1 MVRPLIASRAVAP
14 FFAFGAL
21 NRTYI
26 VVGIGVDE
34 ESKLTSGA
42 YKEIELI
49 ERHIKMLMITKENQP
64 VGIIRLSEI
73 LELPR
78 HKVRYSLRML
88 ERDGVIVATP
98 DGAVVSDKYEIF
110 MSEMSQYL
118 NELKERI
125 EEVRA
130 QIPNT

>member
-1 MVRPLIASRAVAP
+1 M
-14 FFAFGAL
+14 
-21 NRTYI
+21 
-26 VVGIGVDE
+26 DE
-34 ESKLTSGA
+34 DSGLTSGS

-49 ERHIKMLMITKENQP
+49 ERHIKMLRITKENQP

-98 DGAVVSDKYEIF
+98 DGAVVSDRYESF
-110 MSEMSQYL
+110 MREMSEYL
-118 NELKERI
+118 RELKERI

-130 QIPNT
+130 QIPGT

>member
-1 MVRPLIASRAVAP
+1 MPR
-14 FFAFGAL
+14 FYFGAL
-21 NRTYI
+21 NRTCI
-26 VVGIGVDE
+26 VVGIGMDE
-34 ESKLTSGA
+34 DSRLTSGA

-49 ERHIKMLMITKENQP
+49 ERHIKMLRITRENQP

-98 DGAVVSDKYEIF
+98 DGAVVSEQYEGF
-110 MSEMSQYL
+110 MREMSEYL
-118 NELKERI
+118 KELKERI

-130 QIPNT
+130 QIPGT

>member
-1 MVRPLIASRAVAP
+1 M
-14 FFAFGAL
+14 
-21 NRTYI
+21 
-26 VVGIGVDE
+26 DE

-64 VGIIRLSEI
+64 VGIIRLSEM

-110 MSEMSQYL
+110 MNEMSQYL

>member
-1 MVRPLIASRAVAP
+1 M
-14 FFAFGAL
+14 
-21 NRTYI
+21 
-26 VVGIGVDE
+26 DE

>member
-1 MVRPLIASRAVAP
+1 
-14 FFAFGAL
+14 
-21 NRTYI
+21 

-110 MSEMSQYL
+110 MNEMSQYL

>member
-1 MVRPLIASRAVAP
+1 MDEDSR
-14 FFAFGAL
+14 
-21 NRTYI
+21 
-26 VVGIGVDE
+26 
-34 ESKLTSGA
+34 LTSGA

-49 ERHIKMLMITKENQP
+49 ERHIKMLRITRENQP

-98 DGAVVSDKYEIF
+98 DGAVVSEQYEGF
-110 MSEMSQYL
+110 MREMSEYL
-118 NELKERI
+118 KELKERI

-130 QIPNT
+130 QIPGT

>member
-1 MVRPLIASRAVAP
+1 LPR
-14 FFAFGAL
+14 FYFGAL
-21 NRTYI
+21 NRTCI
-26 VVGIGVDE
+26 VVGIGMDE
-34 ESKLTSGA
+34 DSRLTSGA

-49 ERHIKMLMITKENQP
+49 ERHIKMLRITRENQP

-98 DGAVVSDKYEIF
+98 DGAVVSEKYEGF
-110 MSEMSQYL
+110 MREMSEYL
-118 NELKERI
+118 KELKERI

-130 QIPNT
+130 QIPGT